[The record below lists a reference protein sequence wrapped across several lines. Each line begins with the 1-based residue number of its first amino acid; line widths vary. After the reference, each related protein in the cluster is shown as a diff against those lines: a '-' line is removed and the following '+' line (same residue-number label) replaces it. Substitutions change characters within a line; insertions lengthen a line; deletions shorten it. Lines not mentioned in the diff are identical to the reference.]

1 MTSRWWSFEFYYSL
15 PFWAALAAV
24 VVVARLLA
32 ARPRARDLFLVLASS
47 AMLLAIPQFGARDLL
62 LVLAFSAVS
71 YAFCRALAG
80 LDPVRDRSRRLGLAT
95 LGVLAILGFLSFF
108 KYQSL
113 QDLLLGRSGRPVRVA
128 DHLSLLGIS
137 YLSFK
142 AIHAVLEAYQGTL
155 ARLDALRFL
164 NYMTFFPAFI
174 SGPINRYQHFAAPE
188 AARPWQADL
197 KAGGRRIVDGLFK
210 KFVLVTL
217 VFPYV
222 LTTRPLTAMFPGE
235 VVVGL
240 YASALYFYFDFAGYS
255 DLAIGSARLMG
266 LPLPENFNWPFLQK
280 NIRDLWSNW
289 HMSLTGW
296 LIDYVYW
303 PTVRKLRNLSFFKP
317 RPVLLSI
324 VGMNVTFI
332 ACGLWHGEAFHFVV
346 WGAYHG
352 LGISV
357 LNLYQRRKR
366 RIRSPAL
373 QRYFASGYSRWL
385 GALATFNFFAVG
397 IALFLLD
404 LDQVSTLLRSLLHLR
419 PAP

>member
-1 MTSRWWSFEFYYSL
+1 MTSRWWSFEFYSSA
-15 PFWAALAAV
+15 PFWAMLAIIV
-24 VVVARLLA
+24 VLVRLLGS
-32 ARPRARDLFLVLASS
+32 RPRARDLFLVFASS
-47 AMLLAIPQFGARDLL
+47 ALLLAIPRFGARDLL

-71 YAFCRALAG
+71 YAFCRTLTV
-80 LDPVRDRSRRLGLAT
+80 LDPVRDRSMRRGLAT
-95 LGVLAILGFLSFF
+95 LGVLTILGFLSFF
-108 KYQSL
+108 KYHSL
-113 QDLLLGRSGRPVRVA
+113 QDVLLGRAGHAPVRVE

-142 AIHAVLEAYQGTL
+142 AIHAVLEAHKGTL
-155 ARLDALRFL
+155 TRLDALRFL

-174 SGPINRYQHFAAPE
+174 SGPINRYDHFTAEGPAKS
-188 AARPWQADL
+188 WKADL

-222 LTTRPLTAMFPGE
+222 LTNQAKPLAAMSPGNIA
-235 VVVGL
+235 VGL
-240 YASALYFYFDFAGYS
+240 YAGALYFYFDFAGYS

-266 LPLPENFNWPFLQK
+266 LPLPENFNRPFLQK

-303 PTVRKLRNLSFFKP
+303 PVVRKLRNLPYFKP

-332 ACGLWHGEAFHFVV
+332 ACGLWHGESFHFVV
-346 WGAYHG
+346 WGVYHG
-352 LGISV
+352 LGISI
-357 LNLYQRRKR
+357 LNLYQRQKR
-366 RIRSPAL
+366 RIRSQAL
-373 QRYFASGYSRWL
+373 QRYFASRYSRWL
-385 GALATFNFFAVG
+385 GALATFNFFAAG

-404 LDQVSTLLRSLLHLR
+404 IDQVRTLLRALF
-419 PAP
+419 A